1 MLARTT
7 IVGLIGGATALIH
20 GVGGQLT
27 GIQAMNQTT
36 LAASPRLELVAT
48 WHMSTIQLGWLAYQV
63 WRLDRQP
70 QPREQA
76 RLIVGQYLA
85 YSGLWLGLNLL
96 AGQLW
101 LAPQWL
107 LLAGL
112 AGLTWWAA
120 PRKHQ
125 QIQGVHQ

>member
-1 MLARTT
+1 MVARTT

-36 LAASPRLELVAT
+36 LAASPRLELLAT
-48 WHMSTIQLGWLAYQV
+48 WHMITIHLGWLAYQV

-70 QPREQA
+70 QPLKQV

-96 AGQLW
+96 AGRLW

-120 PRKHQ
+120 PRNKQ
-125 QIQGVHQ
+125 LIQGVHQ

>member
-27 GIQAMNQTT
+27 GIQAMNQTS
-36 LAASPRLELVAT
+36 LAASPRLELLAT
-48 WHMSTIQLGWLAYQV
+48 WHMITIHLGWLAYQV
-63 WRLDRQP
+63 WRLEQHP
-70 QPREQA
+70 QANAQA

-107 LLAGL
+107 LLAVL

-120 PRKHQ
+120 PRKNQ
-125 QIQGVHQ
+125 LIQGVHQ